1 MKDVKR
7 LLYVV
12 ACAVFFI
19 GFYILADFYAGEA
32 VGKYAD
38 EISSGNSKLTSN
50 DRVTM
55 DSLSLENQIN
65 NQMASSGIQDIC
77 LSFVG
82 DITF

>member
-12 ACAVFFI
+12 VCAVFFI
-19 GFYILADFYAGEA
+19 GFYILSDFYAGEA

-50 DRVTM
+50 DKVTM
-55 DSLSLENQIN
+55 DSLSLEKSDKKSCDRQ
-65 NQMASSGIQDIC
+65 QSAGYMSVLC
-77 LSFVG
+77 R
-82 DITF
+82 